1 MLSAL
6 SSVFVASG
14 VMLYKT
20 GVHTEAETTDE
31 RTMVARTGRRGR
43 ALDCLSGAAIHRHLW
58 GTGHLGSSAA
68 TSPPSHGKN
77 KGPGPVRGLC
87 VFGELELG
95 AEFKMQGQ
103 TTL

>member
-20 GVHTEAETTDE
+20 GARTEAETTDV
-31 RTMVARTGRRGR
+31 RTTVARTGRRGR
-43 ALDCLSGAAIHRHLW
+43 ALVCRSGAAIHRHLW

-68 TSPPSHGKN
+68 TSPPSDGK
-77 KGPGPVRGLC
+77 KEGPGPVRGLC
-87 VFGELELG
+87 VFGELKPG
-95 AEFKMQGQ
+95 TEFKMQEP

>member
-20 GVHTEAETTDE
+20 GVRTATT
-31 RTMVARTGRRGR
+31 VARTGRRGR
-43 ALDCLSGAAIHRHLW
+43 ALVCRSGAAIHRHLW

-68 TSPPSHGKN
+68 TSAPSHGKN
-77 KGPGPVRGLC
+77 EGPGPVRGLC